1 MDIRLILITFWTIF
15 VAEVGDKTQIATVL
29 YAADPENKK
38 LSVFLGSALALVVAS
53 GIGVLAGSFIF
64 RHMSHRW
71 ISWVAGIGFIAVGI
85 WTIIKA

>member
-1 MDIRLILITFWTIF
+1 MDIKVILITFWTIF
-15 VAEVGDKTQIATVL
+15 LAEVGDKTQLATVL
-29 YAADPENKK
+29 YAADPESKK

-64 RHMSHRW
+64 RHMSHIW
-71 ISWVAGIGFIAVGI
+71 ISWVAGMGFIAVGI

>member
-1 MDIRLILITFWTIF
+1 MDIRVVLITFWTIF
-15 VAEVGDKTQIATVL
+15 LAEVGDKTQLATVL

-71 ISWVAGIGFIAVGI
+71 ISWVAGIGFIVVGI

>member
-15 VAEVGDKTQIATVL
+15 LAEVGDKTQLAIIL
-29 YAADPENKK
+29 YAADPASKK

-53 GIGVLAGSFIF
+53 GIGVIAGSFLSNQI
-64 RHMSHRW
+64 RQRW
-71 ISWVAGIGFIAVGI
+71 ISWVAGMGFIAVGI